1 MRDLN
6 GGSEP
11 GPAGVILRVND
22 LRTRFY
28 TPAGAVKAV
37 DGISFELRKG
47 ECLCLVGESGCGKTA
62 ASLSIIRLIDSP
74 PGRIE
79 GGEVIFKGEDL
90 LQLAP
95 ERLRQ
100 IRGNR
105 IAVVFQDP
113 QASLN
118 PVLSVGDQITEA
130 IHVHSTIDNKTA
142 RQKAISLMRRLGI
155 PAAETRFNDYPHQ
168 FSGGMQQRVMIAM
181 ALACDPEILIADEP
195 TTAVDVTIKVQILD
209 IFKELKD
216 TRQMSLIFITH
227 DLGVVAEI
235 ADRVVIMY
243 GGRVAES
250 GTVLDIFDSPG
261 HPYTIGLL
269 NCLPDLTKTRD
280 RLTPIP
286 GSIPDLIDSPETCI
300 FRPRCP
306 KALPVCNT
314 EPAPTIEISPGHMI
328 ACHLYNTE

>member
-1 MRDLN
+1 M
-6 GGSEP
+6 GHSS
-11 GPAGVILRVND
+11 VTTVLRVRN
-22 LRTRFY
+22 LQTRFY
-28 TPAGAVKAV
+28 TPAGVVKAV
-37 DGISFELRKG
+37 DGISFELGKG

-62 ASLSIIRLIDSP
+62 ASLSMLRLIDSP

-79 GGEVIFKGEDL
+79 GGEVIFDGENL
-90 LQLAP
+90 LKMTP
-95 ERLRQ
+95 HKLRE

-130 IHVHSTIDNKTA
+130 IRLHLNIAEKAA
-142 RQKAISLMRRLGI
+142 RDKAIGLMKRLGI
-155 PAAETRFNDYPHQ
+155 PSAETRFDDYPHQ

-181 ALACDPEILIADEP
+181 ALSCDPDVLIADEP
-195 TTAVDVTIKVQILD
+195 TTAVDVTIKAQILD
-209 IFKELKD
+209 IFKELKE

-250 GTVLDIFDSPG
+250 GTVLDIFDCPK
-261 HPYTIGLL
+261 HPYTVGLL
-269 NCLPDLTKTRD
+269 NCLPDLTSTSN

-300 FRPRCP
+300 FQPRCT
-306 KALPVCNT
+306 KAQPVCKV
-314 EPAPTIEISPGHMI
+314 EPAPCVEVSSGHTVF
-328 ACHLYNTE
+328 CHLYK

>member
-1 MRDLN
+1 MKNLVLTVRNLQ
-6 GGSEP
+6 
-11 GPAGVILRVND
+11 
-22 LRTRFY
+22 TRFY
-28 TPAGAVKAV
+28 TPAGVVKAV
-37 DGISFELRKG
+37 DGISFELGKG

-62 ASLSIIRLIDSP
+62 ASLSMLRLIDSP

-79 GGEVIFKGEDL
+79 GGEVIFDGEDL
-90 LQLAP
+90 LKLTPQ
-95 ERLRQ
+95 RLRE

-130 IHVHSTIDNKTA
+130 IRLHSNIDERAA
-142 RQKAISLMRRLGI
+142 RGKAISLMKRLGI
-155 PAAETRFNDYPHQ
+155 PSSETRFNDYPHQ

-181 ALACDPEILIADEP
+181 ALSCDPEVLIADEP
-195 TTAVDVTIKVQILD
+195 TTAVDVTIKAQILD
-209 IFKELKD
+209 IFKELKE

-250 GTVLDIFDSPG
+250 GTVLDIFDSPK
-261 HPYTIGLL
+261 HPYTVGLL
-269 NCLPDLTKTRD
+269 NCLPDLTGIRD

-286 GSIPDLIDSPETCI
+286 GTIPDLIDSPPTCI
-300 FRPRCP
+300 FQPRCT
-306 KALPVCNT
+306 KALPVCK
-314 EPAPTIEISPGHMI
+314 ECPAPCIEVSSDHVVF
-328 ACHLYNTE
+328 CHLYSKDTA